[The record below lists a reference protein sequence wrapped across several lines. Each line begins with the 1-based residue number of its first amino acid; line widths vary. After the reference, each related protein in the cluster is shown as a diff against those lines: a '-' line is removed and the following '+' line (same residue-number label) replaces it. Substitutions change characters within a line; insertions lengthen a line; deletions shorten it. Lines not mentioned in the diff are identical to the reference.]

1 MKDIRRTNRDES
13 LKIFLLS
20 LLFNC
25 LDKSN
30 AQLNLVTPVDPKL
43 VNNNMLYEQLKVN
56 YCIQIVVAG
65 KSKIVYLNGNFTF
78 SVLPILQLA
87 RIGSILVF
95 SSLVMRNLQ
104 THLYR
109 HFQFSGFPHICEHPF
124 DIAGSDYRPTLQS
137 LSRDSFFVSL

>member
-13 LKIFLLS
+13 LEIFLLS
-20 LLFNC
+20 SLFNC

-43 VNNNMLYEQLKVN
+43 VNNNMLYEHLKVN

-95 SSLVMRNLQ
+95 SSLV
-104 THLYR
+104 
-109 HFQFSGFPHICEHPF
+109 I
-124 DIAGSDYRPTLQS
+124 
-137 LSRDSFFVSL
+137 